1 MSLALGWTRL
11 SKTWFDLGLIRHV
24 CFNKTYLYLQ
34 EHIYRLLHHCQ
45 HLRCRFS
52 CSADQRNSQLHLCSL
67 RTTTS
72 KTETYNFRKFINI
85 SFRVVSK
92 SKYFYNFK
100 EKSQE
105 IISSQAI
112 IPFLYPLKTS
122 ENLDFYDVFR
132 GYRNGFLM
140 ISGWIEEVS
149 WHF

>member
-85 SFRVVSK
+85 SFRGVSK

-100 EKSQE
+100 EK
-105 IISSQAI
+105 IS
-112 IPFLYPLKTS
+112 
-122 ENLDFYDVFR
+122 
-132 GYRNGFLM
+132 RNYF
-140 ISGWIEEVS
+140 ISGYYSISISPENFRKPRLLWRFQRV
-149 WHF
+149 